1 MSSYQFNKQNEHSPD
16 VVRVRGVLS
25 LLPEF
30 AKAWSCPLGSQMNPN
45 KTRCKI
51 W

>member
-1 MSSYQFNKQNEHSPD
+1 MANITLDNHSPNR
-16 VVRVRGVLS
+16 VRVQGVLS

-30 AKAWSCPLGSQMNPN
+30 AKAWSCEIGTPMNP
-45 KTRCKI
+45 KTDEKCQI